1 MRYSTIVEK
10 DDKTL
15 LEIIT
20 AVQQFEED
28 RFLASLSV
36 RRHTPYDI
44 QQATLTVREYQARM
58 NREVLALDHFADMF
72 IKEFATD
79 NNKCFETAQRLF
91 NRIRSTISASR
102 KVFRKTCPIVRK
114 PKAER
119 PSIFRR
125 SVLSFGFCQRD
136 LFGVNSYEE
145 AVKILYEDLKTFF
158 TTVVSTLVL
167 CRRMIHTEMTVK
179 EDDQMC
185 LAIYKECREKA
196 LASVR
201 DFTESLG
208 MTTILPET
216 ELLQRKRKAKSL
228 SSYAKENYHQFDAAA
243 FKMSVLV
250 EAVRQG
256 RNDGLTDDEARL
268 WPNDHEKALQVRH
281 AIEKLDGLEGAEGQ
295 KGKLNG
301 HLMVEFVKWCGVAKG
316 MEKNMYETYFLKTY
330 KGRLAAL
337 SWSTICKV
345 RKEHEDMQITDDEDR
360 VSFENRLEKLIKV
373 A

>member
-1 MRYSTIVEK
+1 
-10 DDKTL
+10 
-15 LEIIT
+15 
-20 AVQQFEED
+20 
-28 RFLASLSV
+28 
-36 RRHTPYDI
+36 
-44 QQATLTVREYQARM
+44 
-58 NREVLALDHFADMF
+58 
-72 IKEFATD
+72 
-79 NNKCFETAQRLF
+79 
-91 NRIRSTISASR
+91 
-102 KVFRKTCPIVRK
+102 
-114 PKAER
+114 
-119 PSIFRR
+119 
-125 SVLSFGFCQRD
+125 
-136 LFGVNSYEE
+136 
-145 AVKILYEDLKTFF
+145 
-158 TTVVSTLVL
+158 
-167 CRRMIHTEMTVK
+167 
-179 EDDQMC
+179 MC

-250 EAVRQG
+250 EAVRLG

-281 AIEKLDGLEGAEGQ
+281 AIEMLDSLEGAEGQ